1 MAGSARV
8 TRRLLLIITMN
19 LRFDKVIRSVSL
31 GRRKVY
37 SLVLNDDG
45 LYLIR
50 TGGVGALKHYRLD
63 AALNQITTDNANH
76 RGVKEL
82 QQNESRIDA
91 APLADLL
98 KESDNYLVRL
108 EAIEDVRI
116 KAGQSPEMLIELT
129 GSDHYLVFPF
139 ASLEEVQTLQRA
151 LNKWGVKK

>member
-1 MAGSARV
+1 
-8 TRRLLLIITMN
+8 MN
-19 LRFDKVIRSVSL
+19 LRFDKVIRSVGL

-37 SLVLNDDG
+37 SLVLNDDE
-45 LYLIR
+45 LYLIC

-63 AALNQITTDNANH
+63 AALNQITIDHAND
-76 RGVKEL
+76 RGVQEIRK
-82 QQNESRIDA
+82 NEDRINT
-91 APLADLL
+91 APLADLV

-151 LNKWGVKK
+151 LNKWSVKK